1 MRGPGFQRAEAVG
14 CSPEK
19 KSLHATERDS
29 EANRQRRKEFVER
42 IRAISPERLIFLD
55 ESEVTTSMTRL
66 YGRRVDG
73 GRIHEATPGGHW
85 KILTILAAMRLGGV
99 NAAMTIEE
107 ATDTDIFL
115 AYVEHVLCPT
125 LGIGDVVVMMD
136 NLSPHT
142 VQGVRERIEA
152 RGAEV
157 LYLPPYSPDLNPIE
171 KAWAKIKQ
179 YLRST
184 RARSKEDL
192 DEAISEAFKLTTPD
206 NAQAWSRHSMP
217 ALHQPWISS
226 KTARKKGLITRSP
239 FLLLKVCLIGLFLA
253 GLLAIALAGQ
263 GLLHAHLLAW
273 LHVIRVPLDFLDD
286 VFLLHLAL
294 ETAQCILKRFAFL
307 NLYFCQKRFHPPTLR
322 LDTS

>member
-1 MRGPGFQRAEAVG
+1 MHRPGWERAEAVG

-19 KSLHATERDS
+19 KSLHATERDT

-42 IRAISPERLIFLD
+42 IRTISPERLIFLD
-55 ESEVTTSMTRL
+55 ESGVTTSMTRL

-125 LGIGDVVVMMD
+125 LGIGDVVVMD
-136 NLSPHT
+136 NLSSHK

-157 LYLPPYSPDLNPIE
+157 LYLPPYSPDLNPIQ

-192 DEAISEAFKLTTPD
+192 DEAISEAFKLITPD

-217 ALHQPWISS
+217 ALH
-226 KTARKKGLITRSP
+226 
-239 FLLLKVCLIGLFLA
+239 
-253 GLLAIALAGQ
+253 
-263 GLLHAHLLAW
+263 
-273 LHVIRVPLDFLDD
+273 
-286 VFLLHLAL
+286 
-294 ETAQCILKRFAFL
+294 
-307 NLYFCQKRFHPPTLR
+307 
-322 LDTS
+322 